1 MLCVCCSY
9 VFIEWFYFRLS
20 AYFVL
25 CFFFFK
31 QKTAYEM
38 RISDWSSDVCS
49 SDLVRWHRK
58 LERHAAFRVGRRV
71 DVRAADRVPD
81 LRAGGGSGLVHII
94 SFARRER
101 LHRYQPIRASASSRT
116 WDIRIPV
123 TGRSRGAIQ
132 LKDGTDRKSKRLN
145 SSH

>member
-1 MLCVCCSY
+1 MIRRPPRSTLTDTLFPY
-9 VFIEWFYFRLS
+9 TTLFRS
-20 AYFVL
+20 
-25 CFFFFK
+25 
-31 QKTAYEM
+31 
-38 RISDWSSDVCS
+38 
-49 SDLVRWHRK
+49 
-58 LERHAAFRVGRRV
+58 AFRVGRRV

-132 LKDGTDRKSKRLN
+132 LKDGTVANRSAPNGSGPLP
-145 SSH
+145 

>member
-1 MLCVCCSY
+1 MYGTSVVHLP
-9 VFIEWFYFRLS
+9 R
-20 AYFVL
+20 
-25 CFFFFK
+25 
-31 QKTAYEM
+31 
-38 RISDWSSDVCS
+38 R
-49 SDLVRWHRK
+49 VRWHRK

-123 TGRSRGAIQ
+123 TRSEEHTSELQYLMRI
-132 LKDGTDRKSKRLN
+132 
-145 SSH
+145 

>member
-1 MLCVCCSY
+1 M
-9 VFIEWFYFRLS
+9 
-20 AYFVL
+20 
-25 CFFFFK
+25 FFFFK
-31 QKTAYEM
+31 QKTAYEL

-49 SDLVRWHRK
+49 SDLLIARAACTISGMYGTSVVHLPRRVRWHRK

-71 DVRAADRVPD
+71 DVRAADRVPA

-101 LHRYQPIRASASSRT
+101 LHRYQPIRASASSRP

-123 TGRSRGAIQ
+123 TGRTRGAIPF
-132 LKDGTDRKSKRLN
+132 KDRTKKRQVG
-145 SSH
+145 

>member
-1 MLCVCCSY
+1 MYGTSVVHLP
-9 VFIEWFYFRLS
+9 R
-20 AYFVL
+20 
-25 CFFFFK
+25 
-31 QKTAYEM
+31 
-38 RISDWSSDVCS
+38 R
-49 SDLVRWHRK
+49 VRWHRK

-94 SFARRER
+94 SLARRER

-123 TGRSRGAIQ
+123 TGRSRGAIH
-132 LKDGTDRKSKRLN
+132 LKHGTVANRSAPNGSGLLPLELN
-145 SSH
+145 SPFPVAFHRASLPFPSHLHARRPETLL